1 MTSKEM
7 PVATSKKRILVVDD
21 YDAIRGG
28 LTKLI
33 NTEPDLVV
41 CGEAGDERSA
51 LAAVEEL
58 QPDVAV
64 VDWSLK
70 DKNASKLIATLS
82 RQQPP
87 VAVLVLS
94 IHEEEYYAD
103 AAIRAGARGYVM
115 KQEATETVIEAIRC
129 VAAGQRWLSA
139 KAVLMVSPA
148 SYGARLGNNG
158 TRSTSNEPDSE
169 SKTDEGIGRGP

>member
-1 MTSKEM
+1 MALE
-7 PVATSKKRILVVDD
+7 ADHSKKSVFLVDD
-21 YDAIRGG
+21 HPLVREW
-28 LTKLI
+28 LTNLI
-33 NTEPDLVV
+33 NQQPDLTV
-41 CGEAGDERSA
+41 CGEAESA
-51 LAAVEEL
+51 PQAIQGILSVR
-58 QPDVAV
+58 PNVAI
-64 VDWSLK
+64 VDIALK
-70 DKNASKLIATLS
+70 DSSGIELIKDLRRTCPS
-82 RQQPP
+82 